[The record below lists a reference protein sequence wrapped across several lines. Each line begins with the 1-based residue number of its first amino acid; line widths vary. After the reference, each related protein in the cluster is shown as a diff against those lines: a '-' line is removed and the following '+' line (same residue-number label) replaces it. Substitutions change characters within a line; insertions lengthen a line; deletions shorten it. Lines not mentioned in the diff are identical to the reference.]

1 MDTALFFGLGSIGR
15 RHLSVLQDLEPSVDV
30 HAYRSGTADPDA
42 FPAVT
47 QHDELDEALA
57 VDPDVAFITNPTSLH
72 VKTAIRAAEH
82 GCHLFIEKPLSD
94 SLEGTEQLCR
104 IATANDLFTYV
115 ACVFRFHPVLTYIK
129 TQLEDEVVGTVY
141 NYRVFS
147 GSYLPDWRPDQDYR
161 ESYSA
166 DPEMGGGVV
175 LDLIHEIDY
184 AYWLFGDVVDT
195 KAWVGQL
202 SELEIESE
210 DLAEAILRMESGVVG
225 QIHLDYYRREPR
237 RTIEIVGSDGI
248 ITGDLLAGTVTV
260 KTNQETM
267 QKEFEFERNDLF
279 RSQLS
284 HFLTH
289 VRNDEPCDN
298 DVEQGTTVLEI
309 ALGIKSDH
317 E

>member
-15 RHLSVLQDLEPSVDV
+15 RHLSVLQELDSSVEV
-30 HAYRSGTADPDA
+30 HAYRSQKADPDE
-42 FPAVT
+42 FPNVI
-47 QHDELDEALA
+47 QHDELDEALS
-57 VDPDVAFITNPTSLH
+57 VNPDVAFITNPTSLH
-72 VKTAIRAAEH
+72 VETAITAAEH

-94 SLEGTEQLCR
+94 TLAGTEQLSR
-104 IATANDLFTYV
+104 VVATNDLITYV
-115 ACVFRFHPVLTYIK
+115 ACVFRFHPVLKYIK
-129 TQLEDEVVGTVY
+129 TQLENNVIGTVY

-147 GSYLPDWRPDQDYR
+147 GSYLPDWRPEQDYR

-166 DPEMGGGVV
+166 DPDMGGGVV

-184 AYWLFGDVVDT
+184 AYWLFGDVLDT

-210 DLAEAILRMESGVVG
+210 DFVEAIVSMESGAVG
-225 QIHLDYYRREPR
+225 QIHLDYYRPEPR
-237 RTIEIVGSDGI
+237 RTIEITGSDGI
-248 ITGDLLAGTVTV
+248 ITGDLLDGTVTV
-260 KTNQETM
+260 TANQETIE
-267 QKEFEFERNDLF
+267 KEFEFERNDLF

-289 VRNDEPCDN
+289 VRNGDPCDN
-298 DVEQGTTVLEI
+298 DVEQGRTVLEI
-309 ALGIKSDH
+309 ALGIKFNN

>member
-1 MDTALFFGLGSIGR
+1 MNRALFFGLGSIGQ
-15 RHLSVLQDLEPSVDV
+15 RHLSLLQELDPSIEI
-30 HAYRSGTADPDA
+30 HAYRSGKMNPNK
-42 FPAVT
+42 FPGVI
-47 QHDELDEALA
+47 QHEKLNEALS
-57 VDPDVAFITNPTSLH
+57 VNPDIAFITNPTSLH
-72 VKTAIRAAEH
+72 VETAITAAEH

-94 SLEGTEQLCR
+94 TLERTQQLLR
-104 IATANDLFTYV
+104 VVDSNNLITYI
-115 ACVFRFHPVLTYIK
+115 ACVFRFHPVLKYIK
-129 TQLEDEVVGTVY
+129 TKLENKTIGTVY

-147 GSYLPDWRPDQDYR
+147 GSHLPDWRPNQDYR

-184 AYWLFGDVVDT
+184 TYWLFGNVVDI
-195 KAWVGQL
+195 KAWVGQF

-210 DLAEAILRMESGVVG
+210 DLAEAILYMESDIIG
-225 QIHLDYYRREPR
+225 QLHLDYYRPEPR

-248 ITGDLLAGTVTV
+248 ITGDLLEGTVTV
-260 KTNQETM
+260 NTSQETSH
-267 QKEFEFERNDLF
+267 QEFQFERNDLF

-289 VRNDEPCDN
+289 VRNGNPCDN
-298 DVEQGTTVLEI
+298 DVEQGKTVLEI
-309 ALGIKSDH
+309 ALEIKSDN